1 MDSQPPRRPLWQR
14 ILKWVLISAAAIII
28 LVLAALTV
36 AVSYLSPERLTPIV
50 AEQANEYLDAD
61 VKVGRVE
68 LSFWS
73 TFPRFEVDVR
83 DLSVISHSLD
93 RLPADAKAQLPA
105 WADSLLSI
113 KQFNAAINIP
123 ELTIGRIALY
133 DIIIDSPRINLVSV
147 NAESANYNVVAPS
160 PQTAPTTPDEPVS
173 IPDFSFGKFEIIG
186 NMPVR
191 YLSLPDS
198 TDIAVM
204 LTTTRL
210 QGEDA
215 PAYNL
220 AVDGRSSARLGVFEI
235 NDLRFGIGGKI
246 KWDHKEPAIFTL
258 DKFKTGIGEVTTV
271 TSAKIDMTDVLTVE
285 TLDFELPM
293 TRLDAITA
301 LIPEN
306 MRGELGKV
314 TTDMSVA
321 ASFRL
326 TAPFR
331 PGTDSIPSAA
341 VTLRIPEATASYDNL
356 KLSRLALE
364 ADATIDGKN
373 PDRSVLNIDNLVMIG
388 EGVGFSLDAKIST
401 PLSDP
406 AVEGSFK
413 GGISMSRLPRIL
425 TDSLPFTLRGELRA
439 DSRFALCRS
448 YLSRKGFHRIRL
460 TGEATLKNFN
470 MAMRDASAT
479 VYTRHAELKLGTD
492 NSFTRGKIK
501 ADSLLTVAFSV
512 DTLSVFTPGM
522 EIAGREWKAGIG
534 CLNTA
539 SGADTTVINP
549 IGGRISGKLLT
560 LRSEDDSTRVRLR
573 DITMGASLHR
583 YNGNARLPQLHLD
596 IYAGRAMY
604 GDRLNRA
611 SLSKAFMGI
620 TMHPAPPRI
629 GKRMKARIDSISAAR
644 PDLSPDS
651 VYAEARRIA
660 RANRRPRPDSVQSTR
675 QGESLDIELDNSI
688 KQLLRRW
695 NARGVLKAERA
706 RVFTPYFPV
715 RNMISDLDMQFS
727 TDSITIT
734 DTRYRMGKSDFLI
747 NGTIGNISRALTS
760 RRNNALDIF
769 FDLQSDTVDVNQIA
783 AAVFA
788 GAAFSDRAAKN
799 NVVIPDTDDDA
810 AMQRAVEKAA
820 DPDSAAALVVPMN
833 IDALL
838 NINAR
843 NVLYSDLVLHDLTG
857 SLMVLDGAINLHAL
871 RARTEVGS
879 MDLSALY
886 SAPDKKD
893 LRFAFGL
900 KIKDFYIDRF
910 TRLIPAVDSL
920 MPLLNDIRGIINA
933 DIAATSRID
942 SMMNLDIPSLSAAIK
957 ISGDSLVLMDAETF
971 RTVSKWLLFKDK
983 KHNMID
989 SMNVEMIVKDSR
1001 LEMFPFMFNID
1012 RYKLGVMGN
1021 NDMALNFNYHVAVLK
1036 SPLPFRFGI
1045 NLSGNMDK
1053 FKVRLGKA
1061 KFNEKS
1067 AGLTMAI
1074 ADTTRINLVNRI
1086 ENIFRRGVRDA
1097 GVETLQLG
1105 TTLPPVLPPDN
1116 ELGDTISHADSL
1128 IFINEGLLP
1137 PPPAP
1142 DSTAVAPAE
1151 NKKSKKGKKK

>member
-1 MDSQPPRRPLWQR
+1 MDSQPPRRPLWRR
-14 ILKWVLISAAAIII
+14 IVKWVLISLAAVFL
-28 LVLAALTV
+28 LVLATLTI

-50 AEQANEYLDAD
+50 TEQANKYLDAD
-61 VKVGRVE
+61 VSIGRVE

-83 DLSVISHSLD
+83 DLSVISRSLG
-93 RLPADAKAQLPA
+93 RLPADVKAQLPA
-105 WADSLLSI
+105 WADSLLNV
-113 KQFNAAINIP
+113 KHFNAAINIP
-123 ELTIGRIALY
+123 ELAIGRISLY

-147 NAESANYNVVAPS
+147 NAESANYNVVAPA
-160 PQTAPTTPDEPVS
+160 PKAAAPTSEEPLSV
-173 IPDFSFGKFEIIG
+173 PDFSFGKFEIIG

-191 YLSLPDS
+191 YLSVPDS
-198 TDIAVM
+198 TDIAVT

-210 QGEDA
+210 HGEAA

-220 AVDGRSSARLGVFEI
+220 TVDGHSSARLGTIEI
-235 NDLRFGIGGKI
+235 DNLRFGIGGKI
-246 KWDHKEPAIFTL
+246 KWNHKEPAAFTL
-258 DKFKTGIGEVTTV
+258 DDFKAGIGDVTTV
-271 TSAKIDMTDVLTVE
+271 TSAEIDMTDALTIR
-285 TLDFELPM
+285 TLDFELPL
-293 TRLDAITA
+293 TRLDAVTA
-301 LIPEN
+301 LIPET

-314 TTDMSVA
+314 TTDMSIA
-321 ASFRL
+321 ATVRL
-326 TAPFR
+326 TEPFS
-331 PGTDSIPSAA
+331 PGTDSIPSAT
-341 VTLRIPEATASYDNL
+341 VTLKIPEASASYDNL

-364 ADATIDGKN
+364 ADAAIDGRN
-373 PDRSVLNIDNLVMIG
+373 PDSSVLNIGNLVMIG
-388 EGVGFSLDAKIST
+388 EGVGFSLDARITT

-406 AVEGSFK
+406 AAEGNFK
-413 GGISMSRLPRIL
+413 GGISLSRLPRIL
-425 TDSLPFTLRGELRA
+425 TDSLPFSLRGELRA
-439 DSRFALCRS
+439 DSRFALHRS
-448 YLSRKGFHRIRL
+448 YLSRKDFHRIKL
-460 TGEATLKNFN
+460 TGEAVLKDFS
-470 MAMRDASAT
+470 MAMRDASAK

-501 ADSLLTVAFSV
+501 ADSLLTAAINV

-539 SGADTTVINP
+539 SGSDSTVINP

-560 LRSEDDSTRVRLR
+560 VRSEDDSTRIRLR
-573 DITMGASLHR
+573 DITVGASLRR
-583 YNGNARLPQLHLD
+583 YNGNARLPRLHLD
-596 IYAGRAMY
+596 IYAGRAIY

-611 SLSKAFMGI
+611 ALSKAFMGI
-620 TMHPAPPRI
+620 TVHPAPPRI

-660 RANRRPRPDSVQSTR
+660 RANRRPRPDSVQGSK
-675 QGESLDIELDNSI
+675 QGENLDIELDNSI
-688 KQLLRRW
+688 RQLLRRW
-695 NARGVLKAERA
+695 NARGMLKAERA

-715 RNMISDLDMQFS
+715 RNMISDLDMRFS

-734 DTRYRMGKSDFLI
+734 DTRYSMGKSDFLI

-760 RRNNALDIF
+760 RRGAALDIY
-769 FDLQSDTVDVNQIA
+769 FDVQSDTVDVNQLA

-788 GAAFSDRAAKN
+788 GAAFSDKATKGSI
-799 NVVIPDTDDDA
+799 VIPDSEDET

-820 DPDSAAALVVPMN
+820 DPDASAALVVPMN

-871 RARTEVGS
+871 RARTDVGS

-886 SAPDKKD
+886 SAPDKED

-910 TRLIPAVDSL
+910 TKLIPAVDSL

-933 DIAATSRID
+933 DIAATSRVD
-942 SMMNLDIPSLSAAIK
+942 SMMNIDIPSLSAAIK

-989 SMNVEMIVKDSR
+989 SMNVEMIVRDSR

-1086 ENIFRRGVRDA
+1086 ENIFRRGVHDA

-1105 TTLPPVLPPDN
+1105 TPVTPSMLTDN
-1116 ELGDTISHADSL
+1116 EQGDTISHADSL